1 MCKKSQNLVIAVC
14 ERPLWAYHWIQ
25 FISKYWRLKSVR
37 IGYFEAL
44 YFCWINRRLKT
55 KCKLPIFLCFV
66 DLAWTTEGLDVQRQW
81 LDENRLHGSY
91 GNDVIARIQNLIRKY
106 IPAKDKSF
114 LVIGS
119 TRPWIEV
126 ILLAEGAKHITTL
139 EYNPYP
145 CDHPNITTISPSNL
159 SKLINITWKALTLIK
174 QKTSV

>member
-1 MCKKSQNLVIAVC
+1 MVYVNHFSNCIYKKTLKEYLTEWKYIQLI
-14 ERPLWAYHWIQ
+14 RYLLWY
-25 FISKYWRLKSVR
+25 
-37 IGYFEAL
+37 
-44 YFCWINRRLKT
+44 
-55 KCKLPIFLCFV
+55 FV
-66 DLAWTTEGLDVQRQW
+66 DLAWTLEGLDVQRQW

-91 GNDVIARIQNLIRKY
+91 GNDVIARIQSLLRKY

-145 CDHPNITTISPSNL
+145 CDHPNITTISPTDFSDL
-159 SKLINITWKALTLIK
+159 VRSKVAPQFDAMVSFSSLEHSGLGR
-174 QKTSV
+174 

>member
-1 MCKKSQNLVIAVC
+1 M
-14 ERPLWAYHWIQ
+14 
-25 FISKYWRLKSVR
+25 R
-37 IGYFEAL
+37 IWTPRTTLRMHGV
-44 YFCWINRRLKT
+44 
-55 KCKLPIFLCFV
+55 CKLFLNCIYKKTLKNVYKINKEFIFLCFV

-145 CDHPNITTISPSNL
+145 CDHPNITTISPTDFSDL
-159 SKLINITWKALTLIK
+159 VRSKVAPQFDAMVSFSSLEHSGLGR
-174 QKTSV
+174 